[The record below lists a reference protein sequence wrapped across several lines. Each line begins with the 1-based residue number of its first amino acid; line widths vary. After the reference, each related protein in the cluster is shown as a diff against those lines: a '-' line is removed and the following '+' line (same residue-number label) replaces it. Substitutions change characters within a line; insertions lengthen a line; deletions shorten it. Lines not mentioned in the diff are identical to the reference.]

1 MLARVKDWLIGAA
14 ATVLLLV
21 VAVVVLFVAV
31 SEPADPSP
39 GPASAPSPAVPGRGD
54 AQPPADLGED
64 EIWYASAVL
73 TSERLLTA
81 GSPLRDV
88 RAVGEDVVTG
98 PDGLVAARVVLDG
111 TVPFGVVAQELGDDT
126 TVGWAGEDE
135 ARVLRTVEV
144 AGRELRV
151 AATGTVEVDDG
162 TLVVVPRSIDLGGP
176 DRLGDALADLVRG
189 LVTITHDVQGLP
201 EGLRLEEVAI
211 QDDGFRVHLQGED
224 LRLLP

>member
-1 MLARVKDWLIGAA
+1 MATRIKDWLLGAA
-14 ATVLLLV
+14 TTVLLLV
-21 VAVVVLFVAV
+21 VAVVVLFVVV
-31 SEPADPSP
+31 SEPAGSSQ
-39 GPASAPSPAVPGRGD
+39 GPDRAPSPVVSGRGD
-54 AQPPADLGED
+54 AQPPADLGQD
-64 EIWYASAVL
+64 EVWYASAVL
-73 TSERLLTA
+73 TSERVLTA

-98 PDGLVAARVVLDG
+98 TDGLVASRVVLDG
-111 TVPFGVVAQELGDDT
+111 TVPFAVVAQELGDDT
-126 TVGWAGEDE
+126 TVRWAGDDE

-162 TLVVVPRSIDLGGP
+162 TIVVVPRSIDLGGP
-176 DRLGDALADLVRG
+176 DRLGDALADVVRG

-201 EGLRLEEVAI
+201 EGLRLEDVTI

-224 LRLLP
+224 VRLLP

>member
-1 MLARVKDWLIGAA
+1 MLARMRDWLIGAV

-21 VAVVVLFVAV
+21 VAVVVLFVVV
-31 SEPADPSP
+31 SEPAGSSP
-39 GPASAPSPAVPGRGD
+39 GPARAPSPALAGRGD

-73 TSERLLTA
+73 TSERVLTA
-81 GSPLRDV
+81 GSPLQDV

-98 PDGLVAARVVLDG
+98 PDGLVASRVVLDG
-111 TVPFGVVAQELGDDT
+111 TVPFAVVAQELGDDT
-126 TVGWAGEDE
+126 TVSWAGEGE

-162 TLVVVPRSIDLGGP
+162 TIVVVPRSIDLGGP

-189 LVTITHDVQGLP
+189 MVTITHDVQGLP
-201 EGLRLEEVAI
+201 PGLRLQDVAI

-224 LRLLP
+224 VLLLP